1 MNVSPAESSSIAL
14 PKADLSISTS
24 GSRALPV
31 SAELANQADTVVS
44 PTSTDP
50 VALAKHLEQAVSAI
64 NAFLKPISN
73 NLEFS
78 VDDDSGKTVVKL
90 MDRET
95 NTVLRQYPTKEALA
109 ISKEIDRFQGLL
121 INTEA

>member
-1 MNVSPAESSSIAL
+1 MNVNSTGPAAIAVARPGLPISPGGAQAPLSSVDPATHADPAASPKGVEPGKIA
-14 PKADLSISTS
+14 A
-24 GSRALPV
+24 
-31 SAELANQADTVVS
+31 
-44 PTSTDP
+44 
-50 VALAKHLEQAVSAI
+50 HLEHAVSAI

-78 VDDDSGKTVVKL
+78 IDEGSGKTVVKL
-90 MDRET
+90 VDTET

-109 ISKEIDRFQGLL
+109 IAKDIDRFQGLL

>member
-1 MNVSPAESSSIAL
+1 MNVSTAGTTAIPQ
-14 PKADLSISTS
+14 PRHGLSIGGSGSQAPLAAVESTS
-24 GSRALPV
+24 RTE
-31 SAELANQADTVVS
+31 SAATPESVDTS
-44 PTSTDP
+44 A
-50 VALAKHLEQAVSAI
+50 VAAHLEDAVSAI

-78 VDDDSGKTVVKL
+78 VDEGSGKTVVKL
-90 MDRET
+90 VDMET

-109 ISKEIDRFQGLL
+109 IAKDIDRFQGLL

>member
-1 MNVSPAESSSIAL
+1 MNVSTAGATAIAL
-14 PKADLSISTS
+14 PRQGLSAS
-24 GSRALPV
+24 GSGSQAPLASVESASQPESV
-31 SAELANQADTVVS
+31 STPKSVDHGA
-44 PTSTDP
+44 
-50 VALAKHLEQAVSAI
+50 VAAHLEDAVSAI

-78 VDDDSGKTVVKL
+78 VDEGSGKTVVKL
-90 MDRET
+90 VDTET

-109 ISKEIDRFQGLL
+109 IAKDIDKFQGLL

>member
-1 MNVSPAESSSIAL
+1 MNVSLAGAAAIASGK
-14 PKADLSISTS
+14 PGLSISPGGPQAPL
-24 GSRALPV
+24 GSVTPAT
-31 SAELANQADTVVS
+31 SAEPAAT
-44 PTSTDP
+44 PKGAEPGTI
-50 VALAKHLEQAVSAI
+50 AAHLEHAVSAI

-78 VDDDSGKTVVKL
+78 IDEGSGKTVVKL
-90 MDRET
+90 VDMET

-109 ISKEIDRFQGLL
+109 IAKDIDRFQGLL